1 MKVWQFQAHVNNY
14 QERKPALH
22 QCTGE
27 LMSLY
32 VPEVGSW
39 QSHDQSHSCYNLSQD
54 GINIWV
60 GWRSGVQEECHQGQ
74 WKRFRWGIFRCVK
87 LHNVNSPKFQPPPL
101 AISLD
106 RQHQQQSGGWETRSS
121 MEMTSPMSG
130 SQRNLCQV
138 YYYLFLLWQNL
149 AMCQN
154 LTAQAETKYDFD
166 WLQNNFQY
174 EININKS

>member
-1 MKVWQFQAHVNNY
+1 MTLSLIHYFSSLSLESQDNESVTIPSPCKQLPRKKTRSASVYRWAHVIIG
-14 QERKPALH
+14 P
-22 QCTGE
+22 
-27 LMSLY
+27 S
-32 VPEVGSW
+32 VEVSSW
-39 QSHDQSHSCYNLSQD
+39 QSHEQSNSCHNLLQD

-87 LHNVNSPKFQPPPL
+87 LHNINSPQFQPPPL

-138 YYYLFLLWQNL
+138 H
-149 AMCQN
+149 CQ
-154 LTAQAETKYDFD
+154 A
-166 WLQNNFQY
+166 
-174 EININKS
+174 